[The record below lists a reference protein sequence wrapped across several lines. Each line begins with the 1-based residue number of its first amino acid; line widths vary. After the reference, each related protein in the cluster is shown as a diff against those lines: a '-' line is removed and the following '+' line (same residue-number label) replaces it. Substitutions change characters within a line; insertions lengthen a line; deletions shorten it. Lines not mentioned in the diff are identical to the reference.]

1 MEVGTV
7 NVCRVPVPVSGASDM
22 QLEVPYI
29 IFSGTGFRRRFLV
42 RVSLAL
48 VIIHSFIHSFIY
60 PSIHPFIHSDL

>member
-29 IFSGTGFRRRFLV
+29 IFFWYRFSAPISSACVTGISHHTF
-42 RVSLAL
+42 
-48 VIIHSFIHSFIY
+48 IYSFIHL
-60 PSIHPFIHSDL
+60 SIHSSIHS

>member
-29 IFSGTGFRRRFLV
+29 IFFLV
-42 RVSLAL
+42 PVFGADFWC
-48 VIIHSFIHSFIY
+48 VCHWH
-60 PSIHPFIHSDL
+60 